1 MVRQTSQAIGQGDVY
16 WFDFGPP
23 VGSAPAELHPC
34 VVVQSDKF
42 NRSNI
47 RTTVVCVITSNVRLA
62 EAPGNVALK
71 KGEANL
77 PKPSVINVSQVM
89 TVDKHDLENRM
100 GRISQASLD
109 LTLAGLQFIFERERV
124 HPITAHS
131 KQ

>member
-1 MVRQTSQAIGQGDVY
+1 
-16 WFDFGPP
+16 
-23 VGSAPAELHPC
+23 
-34 VVVQSDKF
+34 
-42 NRSNI
+42 
-47 RTTVVCVITSNVRLA
+47 VITSNVRLA

-124 HPITAHS
+124 PPITAHS